1 MVICI
6 FCFCPY
12 RYTVLHMLPID
23 SINPTSN
30 TSSGPFHPWKRNL
43 VDLLRKMTRNNKLG
57 SNTHNL
63 SQIHMRSMNRGELRS
78 ASPHELRASGFHL
91 PSHQE
96 HPEPIEA
103 ALHFWKP
110 SCESIVILDLYW
122 EYPVFFFCSTFIK
135 FFPVL
140 FLFLCLLLRSPGI
153 PLLAGQPPRQK
164 RVPPDDQPLFS
175 HVQYPPFSHL
185 HNDDAILHCYFIHM
199 RLSNTCN

>member
-122 EYPVFFFCSTFIK
+122 EYPVFFFCSTFIQ
-135 FFPVL
+135 FFSSPVFIL
-140 FLFLCLLLRSPGI
+140 VFAVTQSWYTAFSWATTSSEKGSTRRSASVLTRAVSP
-153 PLLAGQPPRQK
+153 
-164 RVPPDDQPLFS
+164 VFTS
-175 HVQYPPFSHL
+175 S
-185 HNDDAILHCYFIHM
+185 
-199 RLSNTCN
+199 